1 MSSNFETAVDTST
14 GADAGSAGAATENAT
29 TAGPPAT
36 PAAAKKGL
44 SSTAL
49 GAIFLAVGVI
59 LFVAAYFVLSDRAV
73 DEASEIAQ
81 NTIAFARQSVQ
92 RNEENI
98 SSSRTK
104 SVTSVWEKLEELE
117 NRYDLTN
124 DADAD
129 AIENYLDRMNLD
141 AVFLLDADRTI
152 VRIAGKTAVVDAVA
166 STIAAND
173 SLDELAAYPT
183 KSYLSRA
190 TAAGE
195 YYDYAACGFPSLE
208 GGIVVA
214 VNHVERGDVNDGQS
228 MFRAMFDNYIFSMD
242 GAVVVANEDEVL
254 ATNVSS
260 ASALSRNTFDSLFN
274 VTVDHSNGGLVRGS
288 FDGNPCYG
296 LSTTTNGYD
305 LFVIFPEYQVM
316 AQRNTLLG
324 VGVILYIM
332 IVLATLV
339 VRVNVRNSKLLRER
353 EYTESLERAN
363 AAKTDFLRRMSHD
376 VRTPINGIRGMLAI
390 GDHYAD
396 DMEKQAECRSKMWE
410 ASSFLLEL
418 VNSALDM
425 NKLESGEMRFENK
438 PFDLK
443 RAAQS
448 VVDVLQ
454 IQADNSGIELTSKI
468 DIEHAHVLGS
478 SLHVRQVL
486 QNLGGNAI
494 KYNRAGGFVRIE
506 ATELGVEGDRVRVRF
521 VCRDNG
527 VGMSEEFQEHAFEAF
542 AQEDSSS
549 RSLYRGTGLGLA
561 ITEQIVDQL
570 GGTIELESV
579 KGEGSTF
586 TVELSFEIDPNA
598 GANTC
603 GEAQAD
609 SGSLAGLK
617 VLLAEDND
625 LNAEITLF
633 MLDQEGISADIARN
647 GQEALDRFKQSPN
660 GHYDV
665 VLMDVMMPIMDGYET
680 SRAIRLLD
688 RPDAKTVPI
697 IAVTANA
704 FADDRDLSAQSGMNS
719 HVSKPLDADKLAAAI
734 RDARP

>member
-1 MSSNFETAVDTST
+1 MSSSFET
-14 GADAGSAGAATENAT
+14 GAGGAAEGAVAAPDNE
-29 TAGPPAT
+29 
-36 PAAAKKGL
+36 AAAATSAATKEGM
-44 SSTAL
+44 SSAAFA
-49 GAIFLAVGVI
+49 AICLAVGII
-59 LFVAAYFVLSDRAV
+59 LFVASYVVLSDRAV
-73 DEASEIAQ
+73 DDASEVAQ

-98 SSSRTK
+98 SSSKTK

-117 NRYDLTN
+117 NRFDLTN

-129 AIENYLDRMNLD
+129 AIEDYLDRTNLD

-152 VRIAGKTAVVDAVA
+152 VRIAGKTTVVDAVA
-166 STIAAND
+166 STIAT
-173 SLDELAAYPT
+173 DEGLEDLSTYPA
-183 KSYLSRA
+183 KSYLSR
-190 TAAGE
+190 TIEAGE
-195 YYDYAACGFPSLE
+195 YYDYAACSSPSLD

-214 VNHVERGDVNDGQS
+214 VKHVERGDVNDGQS
-228 MFRAMFDNYIFSMD
+228 MFRTMFDNYIFSMN
-242 GAVVVANEDEVL
+242 GAVVVADKDEVL

-260 ASALSRNTFDSLFN
+260 VTEFARSTFDEMLDLS
-274 VTVDHSNGGLVRGS
+274 VDHATGGLAKGS

-296 LSTTTNGYD
+296 LSTTSNGYD

-316 AQRNTLLG
+316 AQRDTLLG
-324 VGVILYIM
+324 VGAILYMM
-332 IVLATLV
+332 IVLAALTIRIK
-339 VRVNVRNSKLLRER
+339 VRSSKLIRER

-396 DMEKQAECRSKMWE
+396 DMEKQAECRGKMWE

-425 NKLESGEMRFENK
+425 NKLESGEMRMESK

-443 RAAQS
+443 RATQS

-454 IQADNSGIELTSKI
+454 IQAANAGIELTSKI
-468 DIEHAHVLGS
+468 DIEHAYVLGS

-486 QNLGGNAI
+486 QNLGSNAI
-494 KYNRAGGFVRIE
+494 KYNHAGGFVRIE
-506 ATELGVEGDRVRVRF
+506 ATELGEKDGRMRVRF

-527 VGMSEEFQEHAFEAF
+527 IGMSEEFQTHAFEAF

-549 RSLYRGTGLGLA
+549 RAQYRGTGLGLA
-561 ITEQIVDQL
+561 ITKQIVEQM
-570 GGTIELESV
+570 GGTIELESI
-579 KGEGSTF
+579 KDEGSTF
-586 TVELSFEIDPNA
+586 TVELDFPIDRNSE
-598 GANTC
+598 
-603 GEAQAD
+603 EAEPRSTPID
-609 SGSLAGLK
+609 SGSLRGLN
-617 VLLAEDND
+617 VLLAEDNE

-633 MLDQEGISADIARN
+633 MLEQQGISADVAKDGR
-647 GQEALDRFKQSPN
+647 QAVECFEKSSN

-665 VLMDVMMPIMDGYET
+665 VLMDVMMPIMDGYEAA
-680 SRAIRLLD
+680 RAIRLLD

-704 FADDRDLSAQSGMNS
+704 FADDRDLSTKAGMNG
-719 HVSKPLDADKLAAAI
+719 HVSKPLEVDVLAAAI
-734 RDARP
+734 QATRE